1 MQKRKNFSQQEIEKK
16 INNLRLKLNEA
27 YKIKGH
33 TQEVVNISQELD
45 KYIAIVQQKLIER
58 IRKEIKKD

>member
-1 MQKRKNFSQQEIEKK
+1 MQDKKNFSQQEIEKK
-16 INNLRLKLNEA
+16 INNLRLKLNQA

-45 KYIAIVQQKLIER
+45 KYIAIVQQELIKR
-58 IRKEIKKD
+58 IK